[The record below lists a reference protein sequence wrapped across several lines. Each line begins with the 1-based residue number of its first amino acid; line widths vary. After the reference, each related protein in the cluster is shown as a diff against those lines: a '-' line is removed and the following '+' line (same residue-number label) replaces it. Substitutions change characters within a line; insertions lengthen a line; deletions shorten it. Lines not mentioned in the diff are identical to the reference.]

1 MIIAQILHFGKKKM
15 EVCMTVFEMI
25 EAQQKGLED
34 TTVYMV
40 GQQLK
45 DICRSDPACAA
56 IVAEDL
62 QNKEMSIASCEK
74 KIKAYA
80 DEIKAKK
87 KVKAVGVSPE
97 AAERIIRQFYGLPE
111 GGATIPQP
119 PTAAA
124 PFAQGVFGQSAG
136 NGVLDLDALLG
147 L

>member
-1 MIIAQILHFGKKKM
+1 
-15 EVCMTVFEMI
+15 MTVFEMI

-62 QNKEMSIASCEK
+62 QNKEMSIAACEK

-87 KVKAVGVSPE
+87 KVRSVGVSPE

-111 GGATIPQP
+111 AGMPAEGPS
-119 PTAAA
+119 AA
-124 PFAQGVFGQSAG
+124 PVPTGSR
-136 NGVLDLDALLG
+136 VLDLDALLG

>member
-62 QNKEMSIASCEK
+62 QNKEMSIAACEK

-87 KVKAVGVSPE
+87 KVRAVGVSPE

-111 GGATIPQP
+111 AV
-119 PTAAA
+119 
-124 PFAQGVFGQSAG
+124 AQVERPSREQTPAIG
-136 NGVLDLDALLG
+136 GVLDLDALLG

>member
-1 MIIAQILHFGKKKM
+1 
-15 EVCMTVFEMI
+15 MI

-62 QNKEMSIASCEK
+62 QNKEMSIAACEK

-87 KVKAVGVSPE
+87 KVKALWE
-97 AAERIIRQFYGLPE
+97 NILLRLWK
-111 GGATIPQP
+111 TISSVVTLGKKLKVPYRVKLLNSSS
-119 PTAAA
+119 TALAC
-124 PFAQGVFGQSAG
+124 Q
-136 NGVLDLDALLG
+136 LLI
-147 L
+147 

>member
-1 MIIAQILHFGKKKM
+1 
-15 EVCMTVFEMI
+15 MTVFEMI

-45 DICRSDPACAA
+45 GICRSDPACAA

-62 QNKEMSIASCEK
+62 ENKEMSIAACEK

-87 KVKAVGVSPE
+87 KVRSVGVSPE

-111 GGATIPQP
+111 LGGEKQEIAMSP
-119 PTAAA
+119 AA
-124 PFAQGVFGQSAG
+124 PRNDKSKAAEI
-136 NGVLDLDALLG
+136 LDLDALLG